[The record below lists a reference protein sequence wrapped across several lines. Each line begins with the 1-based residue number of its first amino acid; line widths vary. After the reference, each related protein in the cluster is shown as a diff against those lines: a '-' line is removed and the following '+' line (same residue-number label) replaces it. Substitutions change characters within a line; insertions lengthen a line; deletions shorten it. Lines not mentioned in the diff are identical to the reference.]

1 MNSLHIPVPHED
13 GSAAAAAAAQAVLH
27 SGYRQGH
34 GHLVSGRMNLAFV
47 GEVTSFQLQGKS
59 KDVTEQLTVI
69 PSERL
74 PSYSIKC
81 PKINFIFYSQ
91 LEVECAG
98 MLGLL

>member
-1 MNSLHIPVPHED
+1 MHTPVPHKD
-13 GSAAAAAAAQAVLH
+13 GSAAVAQAVLH

-34 GHLVSGRMNLAFV
+34 RLLVSGRINLAFV
-47 GEVTSFQLQGKS
+47 GEVTAFQLQGKS

-81 PKINFIFYSQ
+81 PKISFIFYSQ
-91 LEVECAG
+91 LKVECART
-98 MLGLL
+98 LGLL